1 MKSELD
7 ALEHEQL
14 QIDNEAA
21 ELETKLRRVMDK
33 GELSSVQDGI
43 CVLGK
48 AQNYELYPV
57 SEVSKMLPLESFSV

>member
-33 GELSSVQDGI
+33 GEWM
-43 CVLGK
+43 K
-48 AQNYELYPV
+48 
-57 SEVSKMLPLESFSV
+57 